1 MKKNKKLFIGGL
13 GLLLGAMVLTGCTAS
28 FCSTNDKAHMMYMY
42 DYGVSEY
49 KNDAGTSDN
58 PNAPVRGFDNLY
70 VSVNRPT
77 VKQSGIGATDANK
90 NAADYIKPSDKFLVE
105 LDTVVL
111 QHAFEHYY
119 KNVIQS
125 GNVDLIKFENI
136 EAEYKSAV
144 VSKPE
149 TGELDNTKY
158 YVQDIL
164 DQYGY
169 LKFADTTSEKG
180 NVLFS
185 NYDAYLSE
193 VRSLV
198 ATDVLTFDD
207 LPSDEYVKLY
217 KSTMKNM
224 VSQYRSCIAITTDK
238 YGYYGYGTTRDKTVI
253 EGKNWGYAWKK
264 GVFEGLLVYPIAWCV
279 DALNNVFSAI
289 KVSGLSQLLA
299 ILIVTIV
306 LRLFILFTTGL
317 KQSKTTAM
325 MTTLQPEIQKI
336 QAKYPNANKNQYEKQ
351 RMAEEMSRLYKKNKI
366 NPFSSIIGML
376 IQFPIFICVWG
387 GLQGAAC
394 LSSDAF
400 FGLYLS
406 MSVREA
412 LFNGSMWKTGGA
424 VTALILFIL
433 LIVVQF
439 ISMMLPMYFQKK
451 AAKKA
456 AKLGKNPTQK
466 SQNNKQMYFMIIMF
480 AFIIFISFSTA
491 SALGFYWLVG
501 ALITIVQ
508 TIISTKLAEKRK
520 QKR

>member
-111 QHAFEHYY
+111 QHATLEYY
-119 KNVIQS
+119 KK
-125 GNVDLIKFENI
+125 GNEITSNTLTFADVPTEFTTNI
-136 EAEYKSAV
+136 
-144 VSKPE
+144 VSKSDDGTVE
-149 TGELDNTKY
+149 AGKIA
-158 YVQDIL
+158 VQDIL

-185 NYDAYLSE
+185 NYDAYLTE

>member
-1 MKKNKKLFIGGL
+1 MKKNKKIFIGGL

-111 QHAFEHYY
+111 QHATLEYY
-119 KNVIQS
+119 KK
-125 GNVDLIKFENI
+125 GNEITSNTLTFADVPTEFTTNI
-136 EAEYKSAV
+136 
-144 VSKPE
+144 VSKSDDGTVE
-149 TGELDNTKY
+149 AGKIA
-158 YVQDIL
+158 VQDIL

-185 NYDAYLSE
+185 NYDAYLTE